1 MTALLR
7 VVLDQVVAPTNADLE
22 RASRELARALIASA
36 PAGCA
41 VEGIVPA
48 VADAAGV
55 VEGSVPGLASLSRQ
69 ALARRELAAA
79 WQLGVAPGVG
89 GGMIHSPTLLAPLV
103 KHDRVHDHDQT
114 VVTLWD
120 LDAWERP
127 AELPRPAVTWH
138 KAMLKR
144 AVRFAD
150 AVVVP
155 THAAAAR
162 VSELGAFGDRVRV
175 IAGAAPAGFAVPT
188 DEVGRRRALDLP
200 EGFVLVAGSSAPS
213 ARLAEAFAAVARAGL
228 DLPVVVLDVPAGDEP
243 AVVDLAAAAGLGEG
257 RVHVQ
262 GALDDADR
270 AAVFGGAVAF
280 VAPAVSS
287 AFPWRVVEA
296 LTVGVPVVASGSA
309 VHREVVLDGGVF
321 AAAEPGDGEGALA
334 EASSEAGASGSAA
347 ESLGAELAGVLASTD
362 AVERFGVLAADR
374 GRAFSWA
381 GAAERVWQLHA
392 DL

>member
-7 VVLDQVVAPTNADLE
+7 VVLDQVVAPTGADLAM
-22 RASRELARALIASA
+22 ASRELGRALVRSA
-36 PAGCA
+36 PTGCA

-48 VADAAGV
+48 VPDAAGV

-103 KHDRVHDHDQT
+103 KHDRVHDYDQT

-127 AELPRPAVTWH
+127 GELARPAVTWH

-155 THAAAAR
+155 THALAVR
-162 VSELGAFGDRVRV
+162 VAELGAFGDRVRV
-175 IAGAAPAGFAVPT
+175 IAGAAPAGFRVPT

-213 ARLAEAFAAVARAGL
+213 ARLADALRAAARSGA
-228 DLPVVVLDVPAGDEP
+228 DLPVVVIDAPEGDES
-243 AVVDLAAAAGLGEG
+243 AIADLAAAAGLGEG
-257 RVHVQ
+257 RVHVR
-262 GALDDADR
+262 GALEDADR

-280 VAPAVSS
+280 LAPAVSS

-296 LTVGVPVVASGSA
+296 LAVGVPVVAADSA
-309 VHREVVLDGGVF
+309 VHREVILDGGVYAEVEAGQGSL
-321 AAAEPGDGEGALA
+321 AAALA
-334 EASSEAGASGSAA
+334 D
-347 ESLGAELAGVLASTD
+347 VLRTTD
-362 AVERFGVLAADR
+362 AVERHAVLAADR

>member
-1 MTALLR
+1 MPAVLR
-7 VVLDQVVAPTNADLE
+7 VVLDQVVAPTHADLGM
-22 RASRELARALIASA
+22 ASRELARALISTS
-36 PAGCA
+36 PAGCVVA
-41 VEGIVPA
+41 GIVPA
-48 VADAAGV
+48 ASDVAGI
-55 VEGSVPGLASLSRQ
+55 VECAVTGLADLSRM
-69 ALARRELAAA
+69 ALPRRELAAS

-103 KHDRVHDHDQT
+103 KHDRVHERDQT

-127 AELPRPAVTWH
+127 TELARGAVTWH

-144 AVRFAD
+144 ATRFAD

-155 THAAAAR
+155 THSAAAR

-175 IAGAAPAGFAVPT
+175 IAGAAPQGFVVPT
-188 DEVGRRRALDLP
+188 DEIGRRRALDLP
-200 EGFVLVAGSSAPS
+200 EGFVVVSGSSAPS
-213 ARLAEAFAAVARAGL
+213 AGLSDAFAAVVSSGV
-228 DLPVVVLDVPAGDEP
+228 DLPVVVIDAPEGDEP
-243 AVVDLAAAAGLGEG
+243 GVLDLAAAAGLGEG
-257 RVHVQ
+257 HVHVR

-270 AAVFGGAVAF
+270 AAVFGGAVTLL
-280 VAPAVSS
+280 APSRLS
-287 AFPWRVVEA
+287 AFPWRIVEA
-296 LTVGVPVVASGSA
+296 LAVGVPVVASDTE

-321 AAAEPGDGEGALA
+321 AESEGLGAALA
-334 EASSEAGASGSAA
+334 D
-347 ESLGAELAGVLASTD
+347 VLASAD

-374 GRAFSWA
+374 GRAFSWP

>member
-36 PAGCA
+36 PTGCA

-48 VADAAGV
+48 VPDAAGV

-103 KHDRVHDHDQT
+103 KHDRVHDYDQT

-127 AELPRPAVTWH
+127 GELPRPAVTWH

-150 AVVVP
+150 ALVVP
-155 THAAAAR
+155 THALAAR
-162 VSELGAFGDRVRV
+162 VAELGAFGDRVRV

-213 ARLAEAFAAVARAGL
+213 ARLSDAFGAVVLSGVAA
-228 DLPVVVLDVPAGDEP
+228 PVVVLDAPEGDEP
-243 AVVDLAAAAGLGEG
+243 AVVEIAAAAGVGES
-257 RVHVQ
+257 RVHVL
-262 GALDDADR
+262 GAIEDADR

-296 LTVGVPVVASGSA
+296 LAVGVPVVASGSP

-321 AAAEPGDGEGALA
+321 APPSDAPGLADASGLGAALA
-334 EASSEAGASGSAA
+334 EVLGSTSS
-347 ESLGAELAGVLASTD
+347 
-362 AVERFGVLAADR
+362 VERFAVLSGDR

-381 GAAERVWQLHA
+381 GSAERVWQLHA